1 MSEMDP
7 STSASNQSVTSQ
19 NLDTGK
25 FSTIRKISVIL
36 FQIFI
41 FKHVFNMGY
50 LPRNFYCC
58 NRQDTGKQF
67 KAEIKHDFTNA
78 TR

>member
-1 MSEMDP
+1 MSEVDP
-7 STSASNQSVTSQ
+7 STSASNQSVPLE
-19 NLDTGK
+19 NRDTGK
-25 FSTIRKISVIL
+25 FSTIRKISEIL

-41 FKHVFNMGY
+41 FEHVFNMGY

-67 KAEIKHDFTNA
+67 KAEIKHGFTNA
-78 TR
+78 TP